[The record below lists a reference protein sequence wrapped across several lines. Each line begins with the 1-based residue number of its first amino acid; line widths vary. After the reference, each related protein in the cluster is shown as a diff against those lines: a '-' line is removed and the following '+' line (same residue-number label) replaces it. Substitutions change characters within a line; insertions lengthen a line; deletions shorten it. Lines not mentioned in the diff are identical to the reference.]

1 MDCVKRF
8 YSFKILPYYSSFC
21 EFRVC
26 ANVRADEGTLEVV
39 SQRLGPPD
47 HRLKHHFVGLYA
59 CVEACMYY
67 VVIAIASRT
76 NSIHIINGTRKNG
89 KNTRVTNS
97 CGFRMAIK
105 KGFTCG
111 QLVPT
116 THILTCWSKFI
127 YFASRIDERE
137 KWKEK
142 QRRKHKKY

>member
-21 EFRVC
+21 EFHVC
-26 ANVRADEGTLEVV
+26 TNVREDEGTLEVV
-39 SQRLGPPD
+39 SLRLGPPD

-59 CVEACMYY
+59 CVYVYMYMLL
-67 VVIAIASRT
+67 VIGSRRT

-111 QLVPT
+111 QLVPA
-116 THILTCWSKFI
+116 THILTC
-127 YFASRIDERE
+127 
-137 KWKEK
+137 
-142 QRRKHKKY
+142 